1 MRDFQRMMEEVMQE
15 MLHFIYT
22 GTSPNL
28 VAMADD
34 LLAAA
39 DKVGLGSLPAP
50 HFLLLHFLLLHF
62 LLLNFLLVHCHSPY
76 YCSMPLTA

>member
-1 MRDFQRMMEEVMQE
+1 MDHCAPSPQGEVEVPDVSEEVMQE

-39 DKVGLGSLPAP
+39 DKVSVLPACP
-50 HFLLLHFLLLHF
+50 FPVFLL
-62 LLLNFLLVHCHSPY
+62 P
-76 YCSMPLTA
+76 A